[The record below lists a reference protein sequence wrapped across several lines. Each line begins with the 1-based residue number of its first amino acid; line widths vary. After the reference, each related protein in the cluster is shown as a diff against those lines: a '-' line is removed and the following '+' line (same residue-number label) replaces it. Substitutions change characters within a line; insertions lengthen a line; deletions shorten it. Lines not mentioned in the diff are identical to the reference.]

1 MRLCTGLLS
10 FALLAS
16 SLSAQPFT
24 EKIDVSLVNVDVT
37 VTSHGSAVRGLTRD
51 DFEVLEDGVLQ
62 PITNFYAIGTPA
74 PALSRVEGSTPPSSD
89 DERFRRHILLLIDNT
104 HLTKFSR
111 NRALDGIE
119 KFINDRF
126 TGGAYDWSIA
136 VVDSTVHVALAQTS
150 DKALIHNALDQIRRG
165 AAREVTWSDT
175 TTLACPENLGA
186 TTGAA
191 ALVPVDDA
199 AQTICDLAGQVG
211 ARQQMMSNQY
221 VQRSIFQAVRGFAGT
236 PGKKVLLVLTND
248 LGLNNVASSTPAG
261 AALARELVKL
271 RDAIIR
277 EANASNVS
285 LYIMNGAGLTPGGD
299 ITSHAAPTD
308 VTVSAIGAPPT
319 DMANMYWVARE
330 TGGRLMPGNSP
341 EVSIRQFD
349 DASSRFYSLAYRASH
364 SDDGR
369 YHRIQVRVKRPG
381 RYELRYRDGYAAIPR
396 ELEIVRALQTPLSAV
411 LQSSTLSVSA
421 TAGDVRRL
429 GKGIEV
435 PIEARIPLKDLQF
448 TPAGNGWHATVDVF
462 VSIFDEDG
470 TNLALRRFTTTANAP
485 DAAAEGEL
493 VHNATVRLGSG
504 KAHTIVIAV
513 RDQASDAV
521 GLWRQSVHF

>member
-16 SLSAQPFT
+16 PLSAQPFT

-51 DFEVLEDGVLQ
+51 DFEVFEDGVPR
-62 PITNFYAIGTPA
+62 PITNFYEIGTPA
-74 PALSRVEGSTPPSSD
+74 SPPAGPAASTPPTPD

-104 HLTKFSR
+104 HLTKFTR
-111 NRALDGIE
+111 NRALDGLE

-136 VVDSTVHVALAQTS
+136 VVDSSVHVALPQTS

-165 AAREVTWSDT
+165 AAREVTWSNT

-191 ALVPVDDA
+191 PLVPVDDA
-199 AQTICDLAGQVG
+199 ARTICELAGQIG
-211 ARQQMMSNQY
+211 AREQMMSNQY
-221 VQRSIFQAVRGFAGT
+221 VQRSIFEAVRGFAGT
-236 PGKKVLLVLTND
+236 PGKKVLLVLTSD
-248 LGLNNVASSTPAG
+248 LGLPNLPSNSNA
-261 AALARELVKL
+261 AREIIKL
-271 RDAIIR
+271 RNAIIR

-285 LYIMNGAGLTPGGD
+285 LYIMNAAGLTPGGD
-299 ITSHAAPTD
+299 ITQHAAPPD
-308 VTVSAIGAPPT
+308 VTVSGIGGPPT

-349 DASSRFYSLAYRASH
+349 EASSRFYSLAYRAPH
-364 SDDGR
+364 PDDGR

-381 RYELRYRDGYAAIPR
+381 RYELHYRDGYAAIPR

-421 TAGDVRRL
+421 TAGELRQL

-462 VSIFDEDG
+462 VSVFDEDG

-485 DAAAEGEL
+485 GAAAEGEL
-493 VHNATVRLGSG
+493 VHNATVKLGSG
-504 KAHTIVIAV
+504 KPHTIVIAV
-513 RDQASDAV
+513 RDQTSDAV